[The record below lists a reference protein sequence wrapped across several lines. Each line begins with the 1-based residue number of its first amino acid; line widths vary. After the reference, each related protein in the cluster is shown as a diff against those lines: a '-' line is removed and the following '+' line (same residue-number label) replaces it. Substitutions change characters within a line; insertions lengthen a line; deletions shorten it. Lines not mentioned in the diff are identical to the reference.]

1 MHFKKCLK
9 KYFLVFGCILEN
21 IIENIFSTCCSHFLT
36 FSQLLNKYIIS
47 FLSPQHKRNKTK
59 EKKSSNPVKLRCDRH
74 GATCG
79 SWVRGATISGLTIL
93 GFLGSRSLSLYLCVW
108 VLSLS
113 LSLFARLRKWFEGK
127 ILAENIFRVKGLNF
141 TVNWNSFRKIHFPCA
156 TKHEERCKT
165 ISWNRFT
172 PKQTHP

>member
-1 MHFKKCLK
+1 M
-9 KYFLVFGCILEN
+9 FGCILEN

-47 FLSPQHKRNKTK
+47 FLSPQYKRNKTK

-93 GFLGSRSLSLYLCVW
+93 GFLGSRSLSLSICACE
-108 VLSLS
+108 SF
-113 LSLFARLRKWFEGK
+113 LSLFLSLRVSENDLKVKFWLK
-127 ILAENIFRVKGLNF
+127 ISSRSKALILRSTEILSEKSIFHAQPNMRKDVKQ
-141 TVNWNSFRKIHFPCA
+141 FPEIVL
-156 TKHEERCKT
+156 HQ
-165 ISWNRFT
+165 NRRTLRTLMLVLKYVF
-172 PKQTHP
+172 